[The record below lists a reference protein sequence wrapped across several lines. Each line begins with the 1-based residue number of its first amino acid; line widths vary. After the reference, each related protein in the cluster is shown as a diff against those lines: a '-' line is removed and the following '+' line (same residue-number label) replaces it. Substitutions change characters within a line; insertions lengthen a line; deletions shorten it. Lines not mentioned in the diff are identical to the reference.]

1 MKTRTL
7 HLISMHTSPLDQPG
21 NGDAGGMNVYIASLI
36 KAMLEADDNLNV
48 EVFTLSTAHSA
59 RYERTEISNRY
70 VVHTVAFDR
79 AEGARKEDLPEHI
92 DEFVQHIQQYAI
104 ASPDVVHSHYW
115 LSGLAALKY
124 APAGVP
130 TVHTMHTT
138 AAVKNEKAGADEP
151 LEPQYRIDGEQQI
164 IDNCSAL
171 VVNTPHELEQMVRLY
186 GADPAKIHI
195 IRPGVDTKIFYP
207 VPKSNT
213 SAHTCEILFAG
224 RPQPLKGPHIL
235 IEALALLPTDV
246 DVSLR
251 MIGTSANEYEH
262 RLLKR
267 ARELGLENKVSIDS
281 ALPADQLAAA
291 MRSADIVAC
300 PSSSETF
307 GLVALEAQATGTAVV
322 ATRVDGLQ
330 DAVAKDL
337 TGLLVD
343 SREPAQW
350 ASALEKLIRNPAL
363 RQELGATGA
372 QRAHSM
378 DWTSAASNTLDLYS
392 NLTKENN

>member
-1 MKTRTL
+1 MGSEMCIR
-7 HLISMHTSPLDQPG
+7 
-21 NGDAGGMNVYIASLI
+21 
-36 KAMLEADDNLNV
+36 
-48 EVFTLSTAHSA
+48 
-59 RYERTEISNRY
+59 
-70 VVHTVAFDR
+70 DR
-79 AEGARKEDLPEHI
+79 
-92 DEFVQHIQQYAI
+92 
-104 ASPDVVHSHYW
+104 
-115 LSGLAALKY
+115 
-124 APAGVP
+124 
-130 TVHTMHTT
+130 
-138 AAVKNEKAGADEP
+138 
-151 LEPQYRIDGEQQI
+151 
-164 IDNCSAL
+164 
-171 VVNTPHELEQMVRLY
+171 
-186 GADPAKIHI
+186 
-195 IRPGVDTKIFYP
+195 
-207 VPKSNT
+207 
-213 SAHTCEILFAG
+213 
-224 RPQPLKGPHIL
+224 
-235 IEALALLPTDV
+235 PTDV

-267 ARELGLENKVSIDS
+267 ARELGLENKVSIDP

-378 DWTSAASNTLDLYS
+378 DLSLIHI
-392 NLTKENN
+392 